1 MQLEE
6 NMIIV
11 TGLKLENTLWK
22 MELPTQQSI
31 TPLRGGYSI
40 NESTARGFPL
50 SLSHYSLVNQTVIS
64 A

>member
-6 NMIIV
+6 NTIIV
-11 TGLKLENTLWK
+11 TELKLENTLWK
-22 MELPTQQSI
+22 MELPTQQSVARCVGVI
-31 TPLRGGYSI
+31 ALMNRQQGGV
-40 NESTARGFPL
+40 PL